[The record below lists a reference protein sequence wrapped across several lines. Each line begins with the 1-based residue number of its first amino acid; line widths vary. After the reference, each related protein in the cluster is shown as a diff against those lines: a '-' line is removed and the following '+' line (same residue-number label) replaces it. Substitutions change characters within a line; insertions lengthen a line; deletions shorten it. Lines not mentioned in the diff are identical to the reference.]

1 MSLSDDFTE
10 VRRKVNTEITDER
23 VIAHCHTCINQL
35 DDKTK
40 EAIKE
45 LKMRFNE
52 WNEKMFRLET
62 IELLI
67 DEILGKELSSG
78 VEE

>member
-35 DDKTK
+35 DNKTK
-40 EAIKE
+40 EKIKE
-45 LKMRFNE
+45 LKKR
-52 WNEKMFRLET
+52 MFEDEDPIIV
-62 IELLI
+62 IE
-67 DEILGKELSSG
+67 EIFGKELCS
-78 VEE
+78 EESE

>member
-35 DDKTK
+35 DNKTK
-40 EAIKE
+40 EKIKE
-45 LKMRFNE
+45 LENE
-52 WNEKMFRLET
+52 LELQQVPKRT
-62 IELLI
+62 IYLI
-67 DEILGKELSSG
+67 LKQVFGKELCSKEKS
-78 VEE
+78 E

>member
-1 MSLSDDFTE
+1 MSSLSDDFTE

-40 EAIKE
+40 KAIKE
-45 LKMRFNE
+45 LKKEIISLRTL
-52 WNEKMFRLET
+52 EK
-62 IELLI
+62 IESIFGADLC
-67 DEILGKELSSG
+67 SG

>member
-40 EAIKE
+40 KAIKE
-45 LKMRFNE
+45 LK
-52 WNEKMFRLET
+52 EKCGLMEDNTFALAIGLDDL
-62 IELLI
+62 IEIFGADLC
-67 DEILGKELSSG
+67 SG